1 MHSEVFVRIR
11 EQAMYGVDDDCILNE
26 LRKACLQNKC
36 VIIVSVIILVCVKC
50 TERDLVCTIA
60 RLAIALLCD
69 DGGSHAHRA
78 DCCAGKDSEL
88 PPNPVSCK
96 LRKLNTCY

>member
-1 MHSEVFVRIR
+1 MHSEVFVCIR

-36 VIIVSVIILVCVKC
+36 VIIVCVKC
-50 TERDLVCTIA
+50 TERDLVCKIA
-60 RLAIALLCD
+60 RLAIAVLCE

-78 DCCAGKDSEL
+78 DCCAGKEL
-88 PPNPVSCK
+88 RILSSLQILSPANCAKP
-96 LRKLNTCY
+96 TT